1 MNKIVGQTSRGYM
14 QISKVIDLPSGSGV
28 EDFIKIFIPY
38 MGVAAILVKRIK
50 QFVKYLANLL

>member
-14 QISKVIDLPSGSGV
+14 QISMVIDRPSGSGV

-50 QFVKYLANLL
+50 QFVKYLANLS